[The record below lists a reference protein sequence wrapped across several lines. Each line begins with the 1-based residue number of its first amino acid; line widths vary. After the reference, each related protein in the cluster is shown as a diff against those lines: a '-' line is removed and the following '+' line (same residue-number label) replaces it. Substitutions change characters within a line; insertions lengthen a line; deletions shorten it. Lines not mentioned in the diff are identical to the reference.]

1 MLFCVVLE
9 VVDWGWIDEAER
21 DVVYVVY
28 RRPCACNVAACCS
41 VSREGLLVVLDE
53 TQQVVG
59 SAYQTPDVSSHDRYS
74 K

>member
-1 MLFCVVLE
+1 MWYMWYIVARVPVMLQ
-9 VVDWGWIDEAER
+9 R
-21 DVVYVVY
+21 
-28 RRPCACNVAACCS
+28 VAACCS

-59 SAYQTPDVSSHDRYS
+59 SAYQTPDISSHDRYS